1 MSQTKLS
8 IGLVRWKVIILLI
21 NKIKTIQGVTGVLM
35 DGERFE
41 EGFWCKPKTRKNQRL
56 RIINKAAP
64 KYVYI
69 KIAIIP
75 TKNFNIEVH

>member
-1 MSQTKLS
+1 MSQTKSS

-41 EGFWCKPKTRKNQRL
+41 EGF
-56 RIINKAAP
+56 
-64 KYVYI
+64 
-69 KIAIIP
+69 
-75 TKNFNIEVH
+75 